1 MARPPLVYITE
12 QEKKDKKK
20 KKKLGY
26 FTPRKVNKSKS
37 PSTVSSPLPNGSSYK
52 VVFLLLHST
61 SPRREMCCPRPQL
74 YTCHYLQL
82 VS

>member
-1 MARPPLVYITE
+1 MARPQCDTPLGYITE

-26 FTPRKVNKSKS
+26 FTGRKVNKSKS
-37 PSTVSSPLPNGSSYK
+37 PSSPLPNGSSYK
-52 VVFLLLHST
+52 VVFLLLDST

-74 YTCHYLQL
+74 YTCHTCSL
-82 VS
+82 